1 MPTAFAK
8 QNVGSIATCDAVT
21 NKSIAMLNKPDL
33 GYEQTIERTNLVA
46 AMNRYDGSKEARKE
60 LQILMH
66 AWVNTFPKLL

>member
-1 MPTAFAK
+1 
-8 QNVGSIATCDAVT
+8 
-21 NKSIAMLNKPDL
+21 MLNKPDL

-46 AMNRYDGSKEARKE
+46 AMNRYDGTEEARKE

>member
-1 MPTAFAK
+1 MNKKT
-8 QNVGSIATCDAVT
+8 QAVV
-21 NKSIAMLNKPDL
+21 DL